1 MTKGKPPYQSSVIL
15 SQSPELDDPN
25 MSRHKKSSFFV
36 DIHHIEVSIVM
47 GVPPVIIH
55 IYRWIFHGINHPM
68 LTWGTI
74 FFKAI
79 GGRLIQA
86 LDDFCHPGRPKR
98 VVVLGAMAQVG
109 FSDLRIS
116 FWLNLWFPLKVRLIG
131 YEMGL
136 ILIF

>member
-55 IYRWIFHGINHPM
+55 IYRWIFHGINHPAN
-68 LTWGTI
+68 LGCH
-74 FFKAI
+74 
-79 GGRLIQA
+79 LIQA

-109 FSDLRIS
+109 F
-116 FWLNLWFPLKVRLIG
+116 F
-131 YEMGL
+131 GL
-136 ILIF
+136 ADQFLVEFVVSIES